1 MIIYDSKGNR
11 NRIATGALHFVL
23 TLLTLTLIFTLNK
36 CNDYRISSNE
46 VQSMYDAANDSLII
60 TRNKLGEEVAKATV
74 LTASNNELFL
84 SVQFKDKE
92 IQRLQQLVKNA
103 EKRNIELT
111 SALIISN
118 QTNIKLQDSI
128 KNLIAGW
135 ESSPDGDTL
144 YPIYQ
149 RSFSIDSCFTKGNI
163 LLGNTTFSLDL
174 QIDNSYD
181 VILGSEKV
189 GLFKRKTFAEIT
201 TKNKCTTTKTLKV
214 YSKEQEKKNILLPVG
229 VGFGLGILL
238 MLLL

>member
-1 MIIYDSKGNR
+1 MIIYDSNGNR
-11 NRIATGALHFVL
+11 NRIATGVIHLLL
-23 TLLTLTLIFTLNK
+23 TLLVILFLFTLHK
-36 CNDYRISSNE
+36 CNNYRISNNE
-46 VQSMYDAANDSLII
+46 VNEMYNAASDSLQI
-60 TRNKLGEEVAKATV
+60 TRNQYREEVAKSTV
-74 LTASNNELFL
+74 LTANNNELFL
-84 SVQFKDKE
+84 SIQFKDKE
-92 IQRLQQLVKNA
+92 IQHLQQIVRNA

-111 SALIISN
+111 SALYISN

-128 KNLIAGW
+128 KNLITGW
-135 ESSPDGDTL
+135 DTSITGDTL

-149 RSFSIDSCFTKGNI
+149 RTFNIDSCFTSGTVN
-163 LLGNTTFSLDL
+163 LGYTTFDLNL